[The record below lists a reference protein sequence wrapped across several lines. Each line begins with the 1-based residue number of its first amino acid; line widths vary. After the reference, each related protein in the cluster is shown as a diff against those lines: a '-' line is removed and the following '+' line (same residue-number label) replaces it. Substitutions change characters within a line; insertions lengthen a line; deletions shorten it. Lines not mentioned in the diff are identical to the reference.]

1 MTSGNI
7 SDTLINLLSSGKEAL
22 HILALTVVLAQKIMK
37 KNSFFYGQNKYS
49 YTENSLELLQINS
62 VFVCVCVMC
71 GGCVQF
77 VAVCGYMHMG
87 KGEKEKAAFNHIHL
101 PGMILANFTTMAAH
115 RQE

>member
-62 VFVCVCVMC
+62 VCVCVCVCVMC
-71 GGCVQF
+71 GGCV
-77 VAVCGYMHMG
+77 
-87 KGEKEKAAFNHIHL
+87 
-101 PGMILANFTTMAAH
+101 
-115 RQE
+115 

>member
-62 VFVCVCVMC
+62 VCVCVCVC
-71 GGCVQF
+71 DVWWVCLVCGCVWLY
-77 VAVCGYMHMG
+77 AYG
-87 KGEKEKAAFNHIHL
+87 KGRERKSSF
-101 PGMILANFTTMAAH
+101 
-115 RQE
+115 